1 LDKLILGLLILKRL
15 TVYEIRGIV
24 QKYFQSMCSDSL
36 GSIRSAVKKLLDA
49 EMITCNEYVERSV
62 NKKEYSITDKG
73 RDVFLEWVHI
83 PANLSTPKNIELAK
97 IYNMGFLTTER
108 RTETLNESITI
119 LENTLEKLT
128 DIKDS
133 INIAVG
139 KSQIVAYW
147 ENDPDYIEGIKM
159 ATQTADISEA
169 ANKIGDFQMLCL
181 QYEIDMTKF
190 QIEWF
195 SKLKNHMGDNHG

>member
-1 LDKLILGLLILKRL
+1 MLKRL

-36 GSIRSAVKKLLDA
+36 GSIRSAVNKLLDA
-49 EMITCNEYVERSV
+49 QMIVCNEYVERSV
-62 NKKEYSITDKG
+62 NKKEYSITNKG
-73 RDVFLEWVHI
+73 REAFLEWLHI
-83 PANLSTPKNIELAK
+83 PADLSTPKNIELAK
-97 IYNMGFLTTER
+97 IYSMGFLTAEKR
-108 RTETLNESITI
+108 KETLNESITM

-133 INIAVG
+133 INIAEG

-159 ATQTADISEA
+159 ATQTANISEA
-169 ANKIGDFQMLCL
+169 ASKIGDFQMLCL
-181 QYEIDMTKF
+181 QYEIDMAKF

-195 SKLKNHMGDNHG
+195 SKLKRQVRKS